1 MMDYRELI
9 GLIDA
14 FTANVGFCSVKLR
27 DWCQEGAN
35 VAVPTKS
42 VSSCLQVQ
50 AHESL
55 WPYQTVMIK
64 GKRFS
69 LIPLEFSLRLGPLV
83 MKSVINTV
91 RSQEE
96 SV

>member
-1 MMDYRELI
+1 MWAFVQLNCEI
-9 GLIDA
+9 GA
-14 FTANVGFCSVKLR
+14 KK
-27 DWCQEGAN
+27 GAD
-35 VAVPTKS
+35 VAVPAKS

-64 GKRFS
+64 GRRFC
-69 LIPLEFSLRLGPLV
+69 LMPLEFSLVPLV
-83 MKSVINTV
+83 MKTIIDTV